1 MYVWPAKGTT
11 MRVLVWVSLVLVLT
25 VVGSA
30 VCLARMIGMP
40 IGGEFWAAILML
52 GTAVGVLGVGLVVF
66 PEPRFIPVPAG
77 R

>member
-1 MYVWPAKGTT
+1 MWPAKGTT

-52 GTAVGVLGVGLVVF
+52 ATVVGVLGVGLVVF
-66 PEPRFIPVPAG
+66 PEPRFIPVSAD